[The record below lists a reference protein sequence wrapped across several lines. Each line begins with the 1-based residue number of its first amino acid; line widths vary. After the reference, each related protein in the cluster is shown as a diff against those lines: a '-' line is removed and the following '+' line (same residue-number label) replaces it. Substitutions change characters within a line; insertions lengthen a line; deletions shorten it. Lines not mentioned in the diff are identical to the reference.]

1 MAAPNDNYRYSERNL
16 VRTEGFDQKLN
27 RSLNHRPMVSSSLIS
42 MLRIPNDVSRT
53 EQLSLGSF

>member
-27 RSLNHRPMVSSSLIS
+27 RSLNHRPMVSPSLTS
-42 MLRIPNDVSRT
+42 MLRIPHDVSRT
-53 EQLSLGSF
+53 EQPSVGSF